1 MPDAA
6 FEKDGSLPDT
16 QFSFVPILGLSL
28 DFEEYSC
35 RLADGQEFAVI
46 RRIANPPAWDQ
57 FLLRSDIKASGL
69 PFILFQVSRVSAEF
83 ELKQLSG
90 RQEPVSPAVAVSI
103 VDLLHVK
110 TGSFGATPVLCNRSL
125 VDIARYPANS
135 LVFAPCRGD
144 ALLHEPLG
152 QAPIELADIEWA
164 LARLPATIKLTKEQ
178 KFRISLDALTTFHH
192 SRYLEPRLLTLWSGI
207 ESVFGVDAEIA
218 FRLSLLSATYLEG
231 RGKEG
236 YELFKDVKANYNSRS
251 RVAHGSRVED
261 IEKAIGFAHTLL
273 RRLLIRVLESGALP
287 VESSI
292 LFPDEKAEQA
302 GRQ

>member
-110 TGSFGATPVLCNRSL
+110 TGSFGATPVLCNRPL
-125 VDIARYPANS
+125 VAIARY
-135 LVFAPCRGD
+135 
-144 ALLHEPLG
+144 
-152 QAPIELADIEWA
+152 
-164 LARLPATIKLTKEQ
+164 
-178 KFRISLDALTTFHH
+178 
-192 SRYLEPRLLTLWSGI
+192 
-207 ESVFGVDAEIA
+207 
-218 FRLSLLSATYLEG
+218 
-231 RGKEG
+231 
-236 YELFKDVKANYNSRS
+236 
-251 RVAHGSRVED
+251 
-261 IEKAIGFAHTLL
+261 
-273 RRLLIRVLESGALP
+273 
-287 VESSI
+287 
-292 LFPDEKAEQA
+292 
-302 GRQ
+302 